1 MDGEPGSELRLSF
14 VNDASGGVVELGTV
28 SGPPRAAAIS
38 PTGEFIAYITD
49 IGLSGAS
56 QVSVARLSDGMTQVL
71 GCGMALQF
79 ADRLAW
85 SDDGRFLAYTL
96 AAVDVGGGTECG
108 GVTGDGSTTDA
119 YVYDAGATGESF
131 KVTDAGNAFAADFL
145 RSPTLDGEY
154 KLLVSYAGV
163 QPYSEPVLV
172 LTGESVQSE
181 RANAFM
187 PLVSAD
193 GQRALFWR
201 GEMAR
206 NEGGGWRI
214 ERGGM
219 VYVTGEPVD
228 GQPTWSGE
236 PLFADLALV
245 GGEGFQVGEFGWGLD
260 SDQVVFWGGEWTG
273 APQSDDGK
281 YPSSDVYV
289 GRVSAGLLTRES
301 RVEVGLTE
309 QQRVE
314 AVALAA
320 DGESVLVT
328 AVQPA
333 AGDLAVPSASL
344 MRATLAGG
352 EPRLIGIG
360 GAWTGPA
367 VIGYEAVVA
376 TP

>member
-1 MDGEPGSELRLSF
+1 
-14 VNDASGGVVELGTV
+14 
-28 SGPPRAAAIS
+28 
-38 PTGEFIAYITD
+38 
-49 IGLSGAS
+49 
-56 QVSVARLSDGMTQVL
+56 MTQVL

-96 AAVDVGGGTECG
+96 AAVDVGGGIECG
-108 GVTGDGSTTDA
+108 GVTGDGSATDA
-119 YVYDAGATGESF
+119 YVYDAGASGESF
-131 KVTDAGNAFAADFL
+131 KVTDSGNAFAADFL

-172 LTGESVQSE
+172 LTGESVESE
-181 RANAFM
+181 RADVFL
-187 PLVSAD
+187 PLVSPD

-201 GEMAR
+201 GVMAG

-219 VYVTGEPVD
+219 VYASGEPVD
-228 GQPTWSGE
+228 GQPSWSGD

-245 GGEGFQVGEFGWGLD
+245 GGEGFQAGEFAWGLD
-260 SDQVVFWGGEWTG
+260 SDQVAFWGGEWTG
-273 APQSDDGK
+273 APQGDDGQ

-289 GRVSAGLLTRES
+289 GRVSAGLITQEG
-301 RVEVGLTE
+301 RVDAGLTE

-320 DGESVLVT
+320 DGGSVYVT
-328 AVQPA
+328 AAQPV
-333 AGDLAVPSASL
+333 AGELAVPSASL
-344 MRATLAGG
+344 VRAALSGG
-352 EPRLIGIG
+352 EPELIGIG
-360 GAWTGPA
+360 AAWTGPA
-367 VIGYEAVVA
+367 VIGYEAVAA